1 MRPSIWFSEAR
12 MIEIERLSKR
22 YGTHAVVE
30 DVSFSVEAG
39 TIAVVVGTS
48 GAGKSTLLRMINRLV
63 EPSAGRVLIDGQD
76 TMAIPEDEL
85 RHRIGYVIQ
94 GYGLFPHRNV
104 AENIA
109 TVPRLLG
116 WDRRRIAARV
126 EELLD
131 LFQLDPGEF
140 AQKFPHELSGGQ
152 QQRVGVARALAAK
165 PALLLMDEPFG
176 ALDPVIRSK
185 AQDDLLAIQRRLGAT
200 IVLVTHDMNEAFHL
214 GDRIAVMDQA
224 RLLQY
229 ATPAELLTHPAQAFV
244 EQLVGTAERPFRLL
258 SLMKVR
264 EAVEPGAAEGEP
276 IVVTDT
282 LRDALSRLI
291 GSGRKAL
298 PVTDASGAPVGRIS
312 VDGIL
317 ARGRLPA

>member
-1 MRPSIWFSEAR
+1 
-12 MIEIERLSKR
+12 MIEIEHLTKR
-22 YGTHAVVE
+22 YDSTTVVD
-30 DVSFSVEAG
+30 DVTFSVEEGA
-39 TIAVVVGTS
+39 IAVVVGTS

-63 EPSAGRVLIDGQD
+63 EPGAGRVLIDGQD
-76 TMAIPEDEL
+76 TQSIPEDEL

-94 GYGLFPHRNV
+94 GYGLFPHRTV

-116 WDRRRIAARV
+116 WDRRRIRARV

-131 LFQLDPGEF
+131 LFGLDAAEF
-140 AQKFPHELSGGQ
+140 AQKFPHQLSGGQ

-176 ALDPVIRSK
+176 ALDAVIRAK
-185 AQDDLLAIQRRLGAT
+185 AQDELLAIQRRLGTT

-229 ATPAELLTHPAQAFV
+229 ATPAELLTRPAQDFV
-244 EQLVGTAERPFRLL
+244 ERLVGTAERPFRLL
-258 SLMKVR
+258 SLMRVR
-264 EAVEPGAAEGEP
+264 EALEPGASEGEP
-276 IVVTDT
+276 LPASTS
-282 LRDALSRLI
+282 LHDALSRLI
-291 GSGRKAL
+291 WTGREAL
-298 PVTDASGAPVGRIS
+298 PVANASGAVIGRVSIR
-312 VDGIL
+312 GIL
-317 ARGRLPA
+317 RHGRSRP

>member
-1 MRPSIWFSEAR
+1 
-12 MIEIERLSKR
+12 MIEIEHLTKR
-22 YGTHAVVE
+22 YGATIVVD
-30 DVSFSVEAG
+30 DVSLRVDEG
-39 TIAVVVGTS
+39 TITVVVGTS

-63 EPSAGRVLIDGQD
+63 EPSQGRVLIDGQD
-76 TMAIPEDEL
+76 TMAIPEDQL

-116 WDRRRIAARV
+116 WDKRRIAARV

-131 LFQLDPGEF
+131 LFQLDPAEF
-140 AQKFPHELSGGQ
+140 AKKFPHELSGGQ

-165 PALLLMDEPFG
+165 PAVLLMDEPFG

-185 AQDDLLAIQRRLGAT
+185 AQDDLVAIQRRLGT
-200 IVLVTHDMNEAFHL
+200 TVVLVTHDMNEAFQL

-229 ATPAELLTHPAQAFV
+229 ATPAELLTRPAEAFV

-258 SLMKVR
+258 SLLKVR
-264 EAVEPGAAEGEP
+264 EALEAGDAEGEP
-276 IVVTDT
+276 ILVTDS

-291 GSGRKAL
+291 WAGREAL
-298 PVTDASGAPVGRIS
+298 PVADASGAVVGRVS
-312 VDGIL
+312 VTGIV
-317 ARGRLPA
+317 AHGRSVP

>member
-1 MRPSIWFSEAR
+1 V
-12 MIEIERLSKR
+12 IEIEHLTKR
-22 YGTHAVVE
+22 YGETVVVD
-30 DVSFSVEAG
+30 DVSFRVEEG

-63 EPSAGRVLIDGQD
+63 EPSAGRVLIDGRD
-76 TMAIPEDEL
+76 TLSIPEDEL
-85 RHRIGYVIQ
+85 RHSIGYVIQ
-94 GYGLFPHRNV
+94 GYGLFPHRTV
-104 AENIA
+104 SQNIA

-116 WDRRRIAARV
+116 WDRKRIAARV

-131 LFQLDPGEF
+131 LFQLDPAEF
-140 AQKFPHELSGGQ
+140 AGKFPHELSGGQ

-176 ALDPVIRSK
+176 ALDPVIRGK
-185 AQDDLLAIQRRLGAT
+185 AQEDLLAIQRRLGAT

-229 ATPAELLTHPAQAFV
+229 AAPAELLTHPAAPFV
-244 EQLVGTAERPFRLL
+244 EQLTGTAERPFRLL
-258 SLMKVR
+258 SLIRVQ
-264 EAVEPGAAEGEP
+264 EAVEPGGAEG
-276 IVVTDT
+276 
-282 LRDALSRLI
+282 DALSLTTTLHDALARLI
-291 GSGRKAL
+291 GLGKQAL
-298 PVTDASGAPVGRIS
+298 PVIDASGNAVGRIS
-312 VDGIL
+312 VEGIL

>member
-1 MRPSIWFSEAR
+1 
-12 MIEIERLSKR
+12 MIEIEHLSKR
-22 YGTHAVVE
+22 YGDNIVVD
-30 DVSFSVEAG
+30 DVSFTIGEG
-39 TIAVVVGTS
+39 EIAVVVGTS

-63 EPSAGRVLIDGQD
+63 APDAGRVLIDGQD
-76 TMAIPEDEL
+76 TTTIPEDEL

-94 GYGLFPHRNV
+94 GYGLFPHRTV
-104 AENIA
+104 AENIS

-116 WDRRRIAARV
+116 WDKKRIAARV

-140 AQKFPHELSGGQ
+140 AQKFPHQLSGGQ

-176 ALDPVIRSK
+176 SLDPVIRGK
-185 AQDDLLAIQRRLGAT
+185 AQDDLLAIQRRLGTT

-229 ATPAELLTHPAQAFV
+229 AKPADLLTHPAEAFV

-258 SLMKVR
+258 SLMTVQD
-264 EAVEPGAAEGEP
+264 AMEPGHADGEP
-276 IVVTDT
+276 IIVSAT
-282 LRDALSRLI
+282 LRDALAQLI
-291 GSGRKAL
+291 WRGRPVL
-298 PVTDASGAPVGRIS
+298 PVSDASGAPMGRIS
-312 VDGIL
+312 VENIL
-317 ARGRLPA
+317 KRGRPLA

>member
-1 MRPSIWFSEAR
+1 
-12 MIEIERLSKR
+12 MIEIEHLSKR
-22 YGTHAVVE
+22 YGDNIVVD
-30 DVSFSVEAG
+30 DVSFTIGEG
-39 TIAVVVGTS
+39 EIAVVVGTS

-63 EPSAGRVLIDGQD
+63 APDAGRVLIDGQD
-76 TMAIPEDEL
+76 TITIPEDEL

-94 GYGLFPHRNV
+94 GYGLFPHRTV
-104 AENIA
+104 AENIS

-116 WDRRRIAARV
+116 WDKKRIAARV

-140 AQKFPHELSGGQ
+140 AQKFPHQLSGGQ

-176 ALDPVIRSK
+176 SLDPVIRGK
-185 AQDDLLAIQRRLGAT
+185 AQDDLLAIQRRLGTT

-229 ATPAELLTHPAQAFV
+229 AKPADLLTHPAEAFV

-258 SLMKVR
+258 SLMTVQD
-264 EAVEPGAAEGEP
+264 AMEPGHADGEP
-276 IVVTDT
+276 IIVSAT
-282 LRDALSRLI
+282 LRDALAQLI
-291 GSGRKAL
+291 WRGRPVL
-298 PVTDASGAPVGRIS
+298 PVSDASGAPMGRIS
-312 VDGIL
+312 VENIL
-317 ARGRLPA
+317 KRGRPLA